1 MNRVTSI
8 KSKLISC
15 VWAGL
20 LAGATGVMTA
30 QASSTIITFSVD
42 MATNFA
48 NGSFNP
54 PAPDGTGTNSVYV
67 AGTFNSWA
75 SPGVKLVRA
84 GASTVYTNTLNDTVD
99 ANGWTVNY
107 KFKLDG
113 NYETTTAA
121 DNRAAQLPVTSGA
134 SLMLPTPYYGDVGP
148 GQVNNVTFQ
157 MDMTE
162 QMQLGNFHPPVDQVE
177 VRGAFNG
184 WINSGLYLTNDPTI
198 SVTNVSGMVFS
209 NVYTLT
215 VPITHGSQVAGVPA
229 TNSTMEW
236 KAVED
241 SSTGTTNYETL
252 VSTNADGAGNRFF
265 TDNTN
270 QVLPVVSFSDL
281 AYTPLPLPGPGPQ
294 ILFVGN
300 SFTHGAYAPVYT
312 YNSAAIYDANGT
324 GIGGIPGIFKKLS
337 TQSGIQNNVT
347 VEAVSSMTLEWHYQ
361 NRASIIGQTNWNV
374 VVLQDQSTTPLPTN
388 RGGTPSLFTQGVSDL
403 SGLILATNPT
413 AQVMLYETWA
423 YPLWVYPSGAAYSG
437 LALTN
442 MQNDLT
448 AAYRAAYTNFN
459 CAGLAPVGEGFM
471 EAVNEGVADLNPYDG
486 ISPGTFDLW
495 YSDYKHP
502 SIYGSYLSAATFY
515 GLLTGIDPRTLSA
528 EGNTAAAD
536 LGITPA
542 QAATLN
548 RIAYEFT
555 GATNLPSTLLQ
566 APTTLTLTSS
576 GNPVT
581 EGQTITFHATVN
593 STNALTGAV
602 TFNSGSTVLGAVF
615 LSGNNA
621 SLTLPAGAG
630 TYSITA
636 SYDGDPNN
644 QPCVSSTLVQVVQPY
659 SGTNTVNAPLMQ
671 DGQDYPI
678 QTGSTNSVNRG
689 VWCVCSGN
697 AASYSS
703 KYINILAG
711 DLTGTTTPQLQPLP
725 NTINPEALLN
735 LLVPNAASRNYG
747 RSIGAAITSGS
758 VYFSYLMNASV
769 APSSTDEI
777 VLTFLPSNYTN
788 NPNGLI
794 CTNPLSL
801 HARRDP
807 TASTN
812 FNLGIE
818 RLGGTTAWSGKSLT
832 VSNDYLVVVKYTFG
846 SSGKCQLYINP
857 TPGAAEPTADASATA
872 GSTPETA
879 NIGRVSYWISFAT
892 TPTTTASFNCDVMRA
907 DANWLNV
914 TPSVGES
921 TAQATKLLL
930 APAAQSLKVNQQS
943 ALMTVTLT
951 DQAGNP
957 FTAASSTILTL
968 ASTSPGG
975 QFYDNS
981 GVFNLVTNLTIPAGS
996 SSVSFYYSDSQ
1007 GGSPVLSASSGLLTP
1022 ASQTETVVA
1031 PTAASLGTVGISAGA
1046 IQFQVSGTAGFNY
1059 SVQTS
1064 TDLIVWTPVS
1074 TNAVPFTFSEAVNP
1088 DEPARYYRA
1097 VSSN

>member
-1 MNRVTSI
+1 
-8 KSKLISC
+8 
-15 VWAGL
+15 
-20 LAGATGVMTA
+20 MTA
-30 QASSTIITFSVD
+30 QAQTTLFFSVD

-48 NGSFNP
+48 NGTFNP
-54 PAPDGTGTNSVYV
+54 PVPDGTGTNSVYV
-67 AGTFNSWA
+67 DGSFYGWVA
-75 SPGVKLVRA
+75 PGIKLVRA
-84 GASTVYTNTLNDTVD
+84 GATTVYTNAFQDTSD
-99 ANGWTVNY
+99 ANGAVVDYRY
-107 KFKLDG
+107 KIDG
-113 NYETTTAA
+113 SYETTACY
-121 DNRAAQLPVTSGA
+121 DNRAAHLPPAGGA
-134 SLMLPTPYYGDVGP
+134 SLVLPTPYYGDVGP
-148 GQVNNVTFQ
+148 GQVINVTFQ
-157 MDMTE
+157 VDME
-162 QMQLGNFHPPVDQVE
+162 KEIQLGNFNPATDKVD
-177 VRGAFNG
+177 VRGSFNS
-184 WINSGLYLTNDPTI
+184 WVNSGAYLTNDPSI
-198 SVTNVSGMVFS
+198 SVTNASGLVSS

-215 VPITHGSQVAGVPA
+215 VAITNGAEISGVPA
-229 TNSTMEW
+229 TNAMMEW
-236 KAVED
+236 KAAED
-241 SSTGTTNYETL
+241 ISTGTVNWEMPG
-252 VSTNADGAGNRFF
+252 SSNADDAGNRFWCN
-265 TDNTN
+265 NTN
-270 QVLPVVSFSDL
+270 QVFPIVRFSDL
-281 AYTPLPLPGPGPQ
+281 SDSPPVAGPGPKV
-294 ILFVGN
+294 LFVGN

-312 YNSAAIYDANGT
+312 YNSAAITDANGT
-324 GIGGIPGIFKKLS
+324 GMGGIPGIFKKLT
-337 TQSGIQNNVT
+337 TQSGLQYNVT
-347 VEAVSSMTLEWHYQ
+347 IEAVSSMTLDWHYT
-361 NRASIIGQTNWNV
+361 NRAAIIAKTNWDI
-374 VVLQDQSTTPLPTN
+374 VVLQEQSTTPLPVAY
-388 RGGTPSLFTQGVSDL
+388 GGAPSQFTQGVSNL
-403 SGLILATNPT
+403 SGIILATNPA
-413 AQVMLYETWA
+413 AQIVLYETWA
-423 YPLWVYPSGAAYSG
+423 YPLWVYPSGAAYYG

-471 EAVNEGVADLNPYDG
+471 EAVNEGVADSNPYDG

-502 SIYGSYLSAATFY
+502 SVYGAYLSAATFY
-515 GLLTGIDPRTLSA
+515 GLLTQNDPRTLPV
-528 EGNTAAAD
+528 EGNSVASD
-536 LGITPA
+536 LGISATD
-542 QAATLN
+542 AATLN
-548 RIAYEFT
+548 RIAYQFT
-555 GATNLPSTLLQ
+555 GATNLPSPLLQ
-566 APTTLTLTSS
+566 VPTTLMLTSS
-576 GNPVT
+576 ANPVT
-581 EGQTITFHATVN
+581 EGQTITLQATVN

-602 TFNSGSTVLGAVF
+602 TFNSGSTVLGTVF
-615 LSGNNA
+615 LIGTNA

-630 TYSITA
+630 SYSITA
-636 SYDGDPNN
+636 SYDGDPIN

-678 QTGSTNSVNRG
+678 QTGTTNSVNRG

-697 AASYSS
+697 APSYSS

-725 NTINPEALLN
+725 NTTYPEAHLN

-747 RSIGAAITSGS
+747 RSIGAAVTNGP

-818 RLGGTTAWSGKSLT
+818 RLGGATVWSSKSLT

-846 SSGKCQLYINP
+846 SSGTCQLYVNP
-857 TPGAAEPTADASATA
+857 TPGAAEPAADATATA

-879 NIGRVSYWISFAT
+879 NIGRVSYWISYAT
-892 TPTTTASFNCDVMRA
+892 TPTTTAAFNCDVMRA

-914 TPSVGES
+914 TPAVGES

-930 APAAQSLKVNQQS
+930 GPAAQTLKVNQQS
-943 ALMTVTLT
+943 ALMTITLA

-957 FTAASSTILTL
+957 FTAASSTTLTL
-968 ASTSPGG
+968 ASTSSGG

-981 GVFNLVTNLTIPAGS
+981 GAFNLVTHLTIPAGS
-996 SSVSFYYSDSQ
+996 NSVSFYYSDSQ

-1031 PTAASLGTVGISAGA
+1031 PTAASLSTVGLSAGL
-1046 IQFQVSGTAGFNY
+1046 IQFQVSGTSGFNY

-1064 TDLIVWTPVS
+1064 ADLKVWIPVT

-1088 DEPARYYRA
+1088 DEPVRFYRA
-1097 VSSN
+1097 ISQN